1 MSKAAK
7 LGDSNGGGIFAL
19 IGAQTGVN
27 SAATAPIQAPG
38 GAPEAAGEVIAL
50 IHLSQLRID
59 VSQPRRPLPLA
70 LAQRVNTGELLLP
83 VAVQQWAEEL
93 KLPFDL
99 PEGDAPE
106 TQGNAVSELA
116 EIRCGLAPSIL
127 DGGLINPI
135 TVTRL
140 SGTGSS
146 NATWQVE
153 TGERRTL
160 AYAFLCVIG
169 HAGFDS
175 IPARVVDGANTGRR
189 QLDENDQRRELSAIH
204 RARMAWGM
212 RYRLSNLRLD
222 WARAAAGHGTL
233 NVLLATPARGDLVEW
248 QMVAE
253 RLGMSA
259 GRVSQL
265 IQVFDLGPEALAL
278 AEACGFSEKVLREV
292 IRALKDDPAGQLA
305 FLKRA
310 ATAQAAGTPW
320 TAEDVRRELARPDA
334 AAPGAARSAPTVNTL
349 GVSRRAVGALHS
361 LLGDKPGARATQT
374 LARTIAGDAALARQL
389 LALKPLIDAVA
400 AEAAAAVGT
409 AKTDKRTNVL
419 KTPGRKLRPKK

>member
-7 LGDSNGGGIFAL
+7 LGDSNGAGIFAL
-19 IGAQTGVN
+19 IGANTA
-27 SAATAPIQAPG
+27 STAPVRAPG
-38 GAPEAAGEVIAL
+38 QAPEAAGEAIAM

-70 LAQRVNTGELLLP
+70 LAQRVNSGEIPLP
-83 VAVQQWAEEL
+83 VAVRQWAEEL

-99 PEGDAPE
+99 PEGEAPE
-106 TQGNAVSELA
+106 AQGGAVGELA
-116 EIRCGLAPSIL
+116 EIRRGLAPSIL

-140 SGTGSS
+140 SD
-146 NATWQVE
+146 NTWQVE

-169 HAGFDS
+169 REGFDS
-175 IPARVVDGANTGRR
+175 IPARVVDGANSGRR

-222 WARAAAGHGTL
+222 WSRAAAGQATL
-233 NVLLATPARGDLVEW
+233 NALLAVPARGELVEW
-248 QMVAE
+248 QVVAE
-253 RLGMSA
+253 KLGMSA

-265 IQVFDLGPEALAL
+265 IQVFDLAPEALAL

-292 IRALKDDPAGQLA
+292 IRARKDDPAGQLA

-310 ATAQAAGTPW
+310 SAAQAAGAPW
-320 TAEDVRRELARPDA
+320 TAEDVRRELARQGAA

-349 GVSRRAVGALHS
+349 AVSRRAVGALHA
-361 LLGDKPGARATQT
+361 LLGDRPGARATQT
-374 LARTIAGDAALARQL
+374 LAQTIAGDAALTRQV

-419 KTPGRKLRPKK
+419 KTPGRKPRPKK